1 MIRSLYL
8 GLACVVALVSSTVVQ
23 AADYTRPKVRAIT
36 AFVRLNPATYATQ
49 ISDALIVLRAAQS
62 EFANEGYET
71 ETLRIVTQP
80 LADLVQGQSET
91 QALAYLKNLDDLGGK
106 ENFLPNIGP
115 AMMSDSG

>member
-1 MIRSLYL
+1 MMIRSLYL

-36 AFVRLNPATYATQ
+36 AFVRLNPTTYATQ

-91 QALAYLKNLDDLGGK
+91 QALAYLRTLMIWGARRTSC
-106 ENFLPNIGP
+106 PI
-115 AMMSDSG
+115 SGRP